1 MTSLLLEKEL
11 RADRQD
17 GSLVMLYISI
27 VGRILLNN
35 QPVVNSQAILRIEL
49 RTQLYRVVDL
59 IGIAL
64 ADMMMDSLDSFLV
77 LLLRS
82 QPLPSRWHPH
92 FLIGQ
97 GNGSLLG
104 LIVDSKV
111 EEVFFLERSGMNLE
125 LFLEGWRCFI
135 ADIADSIVSFLL
147 PALNLCQ
154 KFLHLVKTASL

>member
-1 MTSLLLEKEL
+1 MLLEKEL
-11 RADRQD
+11 GTDGQD
-17 GSLVMLYISI
+17 GSLVMLYIGI
-27 VGRILLNN
+27 VGCILLND

-49 RTQLYRVVDL
+49 RAQLHRVVDL

-64 ADMMMDSLDSFLV
+64 ADMTMNGLDIFLV
-77 LLLRS
+77 FLLRS
-82 QPLPSRWHPH
+82 QPLPRSWHFH

-125 LFLEGWRCFI
+125 LFLKGWRCFI

-147 PALNLCQ
+147 PTLNLCQ
-154 KFLHLVKTASL
+154 KFFHLVQAASL

>member
-1 MTSLLLEKEL
+1 MLLEKEL
-11 RADRQD
+11 RADGQD
-17 GSLVMLYISI
+17 GSLVMLYIGI
-27 VGRILLNN
+27 VGRILLND

-49 RTQLYRVVDL
+49 RAQLHRVVDL

-64 ADMMMDSLDSFLV
+64 ADMMMNGLDSLLV

-82 QPLPSRWHPH
+82 QPLPSCWHFH

-97 GNGSLLG
+97 GNGSLLS

-111 EEVFFLERSGMNLE
+111 EEVFLLERGRMNLE
-125 LFLEGWRCFI
+125 LFLKGWRCFI